1 MEQHPNPETSFGF
14 KDLLKVVN
22 FRYLW
27 LGQVVSDLGNS
38 MTNLAL
44 LLLVNR
50 LTGSTAA
57 LATMAIVLALPSLT
71 VGLLAGVI
79 VDRSD
84 RKRLMILSDLLRGF
98 FVLGF
103 TLVDTPDKIWI
114 LYVFGFV
121 QSSIATFF
129 NPARNALIPNIV
141 PKEGL
146 LSANSIS
153 QVSRIIFGLLGTGL
167 AGFIIG
173 QSGQYWQV
181 FTIDSL
187 TFFISMMLIA
197 RIRYDLPSGVGK
209 ESMSAGRVMRELG
222 EGLKLTFSNRI
233 LSGAIVAFAVTMLG
247 LGAVNV
253 LLVPLLVNDLKIS
266 ETWFA
271 GVELSQTVGLILAGS
286 LVASLASRLKPTNIL
301 SLGIILLGVVVAFLS
316 GVSEVWHILIL
327 LFFAGVFVAPVQASG
342 STIIQTFVPD
352 DVRGRTG
359 SANNALIT
367 SAELASMGLAGVL
380 ADMLGARTVFIL
392 GGALVSLA
400 GCAAWLIFR
409 GVPTAVL
416 AEKNPTLTTQS
427 AD

>member
-1 MEQHPNPETSFGF
+1 MEQMTAEKAFGL
-14 KDLLKVVN
+14 KDLLKIDN
-22 FRYLW
+22 YRYLW
-27 LGQVVSDLGNS
+27 FGQIVSDFGDG

-44 LLLVNR
+44 LLLVNH

-84 RKRLMILSDLLRGF
+84 RKRLMILSDFLRAI

-103 TLVDTPDKIWI
+103 TFVNTADRIWI
-114 LYVFGFV
+114 LYVFGFI

-153 QVSRIIFGLLGTGL
+153 QVSRIIFGLMGTGF

-173 QSGQYWQV
+173 QYEQYWQI
-181 FTIDSL
+181 FAMDGL
-187 TFFISMMLIA
+187 TFFISMILVSLIRHVHQLQA
-197 RIRYDLPSGVGK
+197 EGQPIN
-209 ESMSAGRVMRELG
+209 AGQVIRELG

-266 ETWFA
+266 EAWFA
-271 GVELSQTVGLILAGS
+271 GIELSQTAGLVLAGT
-286 LVASLASRLKPTNIL
+286 LTASLASRLKPTSIL
-301 SLGIILLGVVVAFLS
+301 ALGIILLGVDVAFIS
-316 GVSEVWHILIL
+316 GITEIWHILVL
-327 LFFAGVFVAPVQASG
+327 VFFAGAFIAPVQASG

-352 DVRGRTG
+352 EVRGRTG
-359 SANNALIT
+359 SANNAVIT
-367 SAELASMGLAGVL
+367 SSQLVSMGLAGIL
-380 ADMLGARTVFIL
+380 ADMLGARTVFTL

-409 GVPTAVL
+409 GASREISEKQTASL
-416 AEKNPTLTTQS
+416 DAQS
-427 AD
+427 TD